1 MRSLFFIV
9 LLANV
14 ALFAYGTGAFGDPP
28 GNEGRDPARLQ
39 QQTSP
44 QSLSVSLTLPRLP
57 ESAPEEPS

>member
-1 MRSLFFIV
+1 MRSLFILA
-9 LLANV
+9 LLANA

-44 QSLSVSLTLPRLP
+44 ESLGVTLSLPRLP
-57 ESAPEEPS
+57 ESSAATPS